1 MHVFGCLCYPWLRP
15 YCPPKL
21 SPRSQKCDLWF
32 TVSFTKGIF
41 TLIYHHQSFS
51 PYAMLFFMIRSFLF
65 ETKMIWHPMLRIL
78 LLLLFSYL
86 ICSQPH
92 QLWHPPTLPF
102 LSKIPLPRVLHLH
115 NLNLQPHLHQIKHQ
129 LTHPSPHLIHQLPIP
144 THRPN
149 QLTNI

>member
-1 MHVFGCLCYPWLRP
+1 MIHNNTPFKKLFKNKPSQSSMHVFGCLCYPWLRP
-15 YCPPKL
+15 YCPHKL

-86 ICSQPH
+86 RCSQHFPSY
-92 QLWHPPTLPF
+92 PKF
-102 LSKIPLPRVLHLH
+102 LYHESYTFTTSTF
-115 NLNLQPHLHQIKHQ
+115 NLISTK
-129 LTHPSPHLIHQLPIP
+129 S
-144 THRPN
+144 
-149 QLTNI
+149 NIN